1 MSTSKANPE
10 LPETLM
16 SAMNFF
22 NEGDNAFDLLVKR
35 RWPDGVV
42 KCPTCDSATVRFIP
56 ARKLWE
62 CCNKHPRRQFSVKVG
77 TIFEDSPISLAK
89 WMAAFWLISNCKNG
103 VSSYEI
109 HRSLGITQKTGWF
122 MLQRI
127 RLALQSGTIVRDKL
141 KGLVEVDESYIG
153 GLARNMHKDVKE
165 RKVKGR
171 GPGSG
176 SHKTAVQGLLQR
188 HIGKCSKVVA
198 EVILENDGATL
209 KDNVRKYVLEGTE
222 VHTDA
227 HRSYCGL
234 SEHFIHEVI
243 DHAEAYA
250 RDGVTTNGLENFWSL
265 LKRTLRGT
273 YVSVEPFH
281 LFRYLSEQVFR
292 FNERKHEAGDQGR
305 FLLALEG
312 IFGKRLTY
320 KKLVG
325 DDAAGLLAA

>member
-1 MSTSKANPE
+1 MSTKVNPE

-16 SAMNFF
+16 AAMNFF
-22 NEGDNAFDLLVKR
+22 NEGDNAFDLLVSR
-35 RWPDGVV
+35 RWPDGVR
-42 KCPTCDSATVRFIP
+42 CPFCDSDKVRFIP

-62 CCNKHPRRQFSVKVG
+62 CSGKHERRQFSVRVG

-89 WMAAFWLISNCKNG
+89 WFSAFWMISSCKNG

-109 HRSLGITQKTGWF
+109 HRSLGVTQKTGWF

-127 RLALQSGTIVRDKL
+127 RLAMQSGSFVKDKL

-153 GLARNMHKDVKE
+153 GLARNMHKDVKAK
-165 RKVKGR
+165 KVKGR
-171 GPGSG
+171 GPNGG
-176 SHKTAVQGLLQR
+176 THKTAVQGLLQR

-198 EVILENDGATL
+198 EVILENDSTTL
-209 KDNVRKYVLEGTE
+209 QDNVRKYVLKGTE
-222 VHTDA
+222 IHTDA
-227 HRSYCGL
+227 HRGYCGL
-234 SEHFIHEVI
+234 NEDFIHEVI

-250 RDGVTTNGLENFWSL
+250 KDGVTTNGLENFWSL
-265 LKRTLRGT
+265 LKRTLKGT

-312 IFGKRLTY
+312 VFGKRLTY
-320 KKLVG
+320 SKLIG
-325 DDAAGLLAA
+325 DDAAGLQAA

>member
-1 MSTSKANPE
+1 MSTTKANPE

-16 SAMNFF
+16 EAMNFF
-22 NEGDNAFDLLVKR
+22 NAGDNAFDLLVKR

-42 KCPTCDSATVRFIP
+42 KCPTCDCDKVRFIP

-62 CCNKHPRRQFSVKVG
+62 CSAKHPRRQFSVKVG

-89 WMAAFWLISNCKNG
+89 WMMAFWLISNAKNG
-103 VSSYEI
+103 ISSYEI
-109 HRSLGITQKTGWF
+109 MRSLGVTQKTGWF

-127 RLALQSGTIVRDKL
+127 RLALQSGSIVRDKL
-141 KGLVEVDESYIG
+141 KGIVEVDESYIG
-153 GLARNMHKDVKE
+153 GLARNMHKNK
-165 RKVKGR
+165 KAQKIKGR
-171 GPGSG
+171 GPNGG
-176 SHKTAVQGLLQR
+176 THKTAIQGLLQK

-198 EVILENDGATL
+198 EVVLETDGVTL

-234 SEHFIHEVI
+234 DENFAHEVI
-243 DHAEAYA
+243 DHAKAYA
-250 RDGVTTNGLENFWSL
+250 IDGVTTNGIENFWSL
-265 LKRTLRGT
+265 LKRTLKGT

-312 IFGKRLTY
+312 GFGKRLTY
-320 KKLVG
+320 RKLTG
-325 DDAAGLLAA
+325 DDAAGLQIA